1 MIIPQDFDIILK
13 KISNKGNLRA
23 ILNAQGIAVI
33 DFFKHLDKY
42 PEDKIKFETARQI
55 AMEQCVD
62 SMLGLINSARDKFD
76 LDKAALSIS
85 TTKWLAE
92 KLIPK
97 TYGQRVDVNVNKTID
112 IRGILEAADKLVDY
126 SVIEVV
132 KNTPLIAEVII
143 LDEESDLEDS
153 AYNDILGEMSRDKT
167 D

>member
-13 KISNKGNLRA
+13 RISNKGNLRA

-33 DFFKHLDKY
+33 DFFRYIDKY
-42 PEDKIKFETARQI
+42 PEARQEFELARQI

-62 SMLGLINSARDKFD
+62 SMLGLIDNARDKFD
-76 LDKAALSIS
+76 LDKASLSIA

-112 IRGILEAADKLVDY
+112 IKGILEAADKLVDY
-126 SVIEVV
+126 SVIEVS
-132 KNTPLIAEVII
+132 KNVIKIESEIIEDAEYI
-143 LDEESDLEDS
+143 
-153 AYNDILGEMSRDKT
+153 DILGKDSAKNE
-167 D
+167 